1 MKHDYKDNINHLF
14 FAFRNGEEKGFDFF
28 FREYYAALCYFA
40 FRITNDKMVAEE
52 IAEESF
58 IKLWERHANFESAGA
73 LRSFLY
79 TTTKN
84 ACLNE
89 KRREAS
95 SRKRES
101 IVAATIDEDNIL
113 QKMIESE
120 LYHEIFIAI
129 NTLPPKCSQIF
140 KMLYIEGKDYLQI
153 ARELN
158 LSINTV
164 RNQKAR
170 GILLLR
176 QRLSMTITATLLL
189 HYLSRL

>member
-1 MKHDYKDNINHLF
+1 
-14 FAFRNGEEKGFDFF
+14 
-28 FREYYAALCYFA
+28 
-40 FRITNDKMVAEE
+40 
-52 IAEESF
+52 
-58 IKLWERHANFESAGA
+58 
-73 LRSFLY
+73 
-79 TTTKN
+79 
-84 ACLNE
+84 
-89 KRREAS
+89 
-95 SRKRES
+95 
-101 IVAATIDEDNIL
+101 
-113 QKMIESE
+113 MIESE